1 MKKINFILEF
11 KQNLVNFVIKTQYRN
26 FTKR

>member
-11 KQNLVNFVIKTQYRN
+11 KQNLVNFVIEMQYRK